1 MIKAI
6 VLVFVGLAFLIL
18 ILGAAFS
25 HSHCDAS
32 CSYCHDDYDHF
43 EDEPMCEE
51 ECDATGEF
59 GECSKCGWIDH
70 LAQSKKAAD

>member
-6 VLVFVGLAFLIL
+6 VLVFAGLAFLIL
-18 ILGAAFS
+18 ILGAALGN
-25 HSHCDAS
+25 D
-32 CSYCHDDYDHF
+32 YEYDDDD

-51 ECDATGEF
+51 ECDAEGEF

>member
-1 MIKAI
+1 MLKAI

-18 ILGAAFS
+18 ILGAALGN
-25 HSHCDAS
+25 D
-32 CSYCHDDYDHF
+32 YEGYDDDYGPDSC
-43 EDEPMCEE
+43 DG
-51 ECDATGEF
+51 ECDAEGEF